1 MLRFLLAFIGKSSFD
16 FFTELKTEFSL
27 LIPCGL
33 AFYLLAEIFKRAN
46 EFKKDSDLTI

>member
-1 MLRFLLAFIGKSSFD
+1 MLRFLLAAIDKSTFD

-46 EFKKDSDLTI
+46 QLKQDNDLTI